1 MNKKRL
7 IAIFAVL
14 CIVIIPVIAQDVNNE
29 LDLGWY
35 SIEDWEWN
43 TCEKWGG
50 PYQSSSAGESG
61 LGVINLSKYFTSSL
75 IVTMQAEILE
85 AAPSN
90 ASLPDE
96 TKLYAISWYVQPIA
110 ESVHFTVTAQGLP
123 QAISSTSATL
133 DAPGFGYEVIQSADP
148 IGFAKLEVQGGP
160 SWTIPFV

>member
-1 MNKKRL
+1 MKKIKL
-7 IAIFAVL
+7 VAVVAML
-14 CIVIIPVIAQDVNNE
+14 CIFFLPVIAQDVNNE

-50 PYQSSSAGESG
+50 PYQSSSGGESG
-61 LGVINLSKYFTSSL
+61 LGVLNLSKYFSSSL

-85 AAPSN
+85 VAPSN

-110 ESVHFTVTAQGLP
+110 ESVHFTVTAQGQP

-148 IGFAKLEVQGGP
+148 IAYAKLEVQGGL
-160 SWTIPFV
+160 SWTMPFV